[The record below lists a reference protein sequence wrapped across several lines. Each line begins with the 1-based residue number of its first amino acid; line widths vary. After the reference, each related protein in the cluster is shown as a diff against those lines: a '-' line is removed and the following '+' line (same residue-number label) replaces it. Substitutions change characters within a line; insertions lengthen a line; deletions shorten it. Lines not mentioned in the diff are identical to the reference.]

1 MATSLS
7 GLADPGADDQG
18 PLASINIIPFVDI
31 ALVLLVI
38 FMLTSTTIV
47 RGQLP
52 VELPRAASAGARL
65 PSTLNVVCTR
75 EGGLLLD
82 GQTVI
87 GAAEL
92 ARLIAR
98 RTTADPGVRAVIA
111 ADRGVAYGKVVEII
125 EVVKGGG
132 ITSFALDVERGG
144 ELPPEGR

>member
-7 GLADPGADDQG
+7 GLVDPADDQG
-18 PLASINIIPFVDI
+18 PLAAINIIPFVDI

-82 GQTVI
+82 GQPVAST
-87 GAAEL
+87 AEL
-92 ARLIAR
+92 SQLIGG
-98 RTTADPGVRAVIA
+98 RTAADPDIRAVIA
-111 ADRGVAYGKVVEII
+111 ADRGVAYGRVVEII
-125 EVVKGGG
+125 EVVKGSG
-132 ITSFALDVERGG
+132 ITSFALDVERGS
-144 ELPPEGR
+144 ELPTEGR